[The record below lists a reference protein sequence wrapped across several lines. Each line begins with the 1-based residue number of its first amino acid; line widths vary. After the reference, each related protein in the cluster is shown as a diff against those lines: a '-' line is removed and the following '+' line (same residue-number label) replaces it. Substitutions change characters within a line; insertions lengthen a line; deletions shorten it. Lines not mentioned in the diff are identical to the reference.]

1 MKLCIPFERFESFC
15 NIIKKCQKPT
25 DDKTKEEQIKK
36 QEEVVN
42 STVYNIDVLKDLLI
56 NMDNETVIMNILN
69 NQYDNKTQETYQ
81 KYIEVI
87 SKELYDH
94 LYPKESRTI
103 KMLCKNEAVE
113 ENYKKIKCFKSM
125 MRFGKFLSEEG
136 KESV

>member
-1 MKLCIPFERFESFC
+1 MKLLKVQEVPCLTLPKVYLIKKNSVAVDFSKHSGQTIKLCIPFERFESFC

-36 QEEVVN
+36 H
-42 STVYNIDVLKDLLI
+42 
-56 NMDNETVIMNILN
+56 
-69 NQYDNKTQETYQ
+69 
-81 KYIEVI
+81 IEVI

-113 ENYKKIKCFKSM
+113 EKYKKIKCFKSM